1 MMGQVLERI
10 KSLAS
15 KKATASGTP
24 VLSLVAR
31 LVAAAVLTAVALT
44 VKLPAAAKIALLIL
58 SVLVA
63 GFDLIVEAVE
73 AVMKMD
79 FFAAPVILFVVVL
92 GSLILGFFSDAAVA
106 VILYQLCMAVL
117 RYAQARTK
125 SSALDLV
132 GGEEPERAARVQ
144 ELVNSEGA
152 GETELESVIG
162 RSVSIVLKA
171 AVLFAVIY
179 AIVVPFTGATFRN
192 SIHRALMILA
202 VCTPI
207 SVLAAMPLAAIV
219 GQCFAARQ
227 GVVFNKTRHMED
239 TAHAETAVFDQAG
252 VFSEEAPKLLAVR
265 SDKVDK
271 ETMMNFAAHALYY
284 SEQPVAKAVSDAYD
298 QEYRL
303 DMISDF
309 AEIPGSGV
317 TVKLGGN
324 PVVIASGDYLL
335 SRGVR
340 IPQEQEAGQVFYLVV
355 AGRYVGKII
364 VSASRNEAVRD
375 LADAMRDVGLRRC
388 VLLTEDGAEQSQ
400 KVGEAF
406 RFDEV
411 HGECDLERKLKLISD
426 MVSGAENHVLY
437 VYSNGF
443 EAHSEAKVD
452 MRVSKKAKYADVTV
466 DPERVTN
473 LPFAV
478 QICKRM
484 GQIQGENAIFAFLV
498 KALLIFL
505 AINGK
510 STLWFVLFLDS
521 AAAIATV
528 LNAIRVTKDSLF
540 ANLRRS
546 E

>member
-1 MMGQVLERI
+1 MMAQFLERI
-10 KSLAS
+10 KSLAG
-15 KKATASGTP
+15 KKATASGMP
-24 VLSLVAR
+24 ALSLIAR
-31 LVAAAVLTAVALT
+31 LVAAAVLTAVALI
-44 VKLPAAAKIALLIL
+44 VKIPTAAKIALLIL
-58 SVLVA
+58 STLVA

-73 AVMKMD
+73 AVMKKD

-92 GSLILGFFSDAAVA
+92 GSMILGFFTDAAVA
-106 VILYQLCMAVL
+106 VILYQVCMAAL
-117 RYAQARTK
+117 RYAQAQTK
-125 SSALDLV
+125 NSALELV
-132 GGEEPERAARVQ
+132 RGEDADRAARVH
-144 ELVNSEGA
+144 ELVNGEGA
-152 GETELESVIG
+152 GETELASVIG

-171 AVLFAVIY
+171 AVVFAVVY
-179 AIVVPFTGATFRN
+179 AIVVPFTGATFRS
-192 SIHRALMILA
+192 SIRRALMILA
-202 VCTPI
+202 VCTPM
-207 SVLAAMPLAAIV
+207 SVLVAMPLTAIV
-219 GQCFAARQ
+219 AQCFSARQ
-227 GVVFNKTRHMED
+227 GILFNKARTMED

-271 ETMMNFAAHALYY
+271 DTMMDFAAHALYY
-284 SEQPVAKAVSDAYD
+284 SEQPVAKAVTDAYD

-303 DMISDF
+303 DMISEF
-309 AEIPGSGV
+309 SEIPGSGV

-340 IPQEQEAGQVFYLVV
+340 IPQEQEAGQVYYLVV

-364 VSASRNEAVRD
+364 ISASKNEAVRD
-375 LADAMRDVGLRRC
+375 LTEAMRDAGLRRC

-426 MVSGAENHVLY
+426 MVSDAENHVLY
-437 VYSNGF
+437 VYSTGF

-452 MRVSKKAKYADVTV
+452 MRVSKKAKYADVAI
-466 DPERVTN
+466 DPERITA
-473 LPFAV
+473 LPFAL

-484 GQIQGENAIFAFLV
+484 GQVQTVNAVFAFLV

-510 STLWFVLFLDS
+510 CTLWFALFLDS

>member
-1 MMGQVLERI
+1 MMAQFLERI
-10 KSLAS
+10 KSLAG
-15 KKATASGTP
+15 KKATASGMP
-24 VLSLVAR
+24 ALSLIAR
-31 LVAAAVLTAVALT
+31 LVAAAVLTAVALI
-44 VKLPAAAKIALLIL
+44 VKIPTAAKIALLIL
-58 SVLVA
+58 STLVA

-73 AVMKMD
+73 AVMKKD

-92 GSLILGFFSDAAVA
+92 GSMILGFFTDAAVA
-106 VILYQLCMAVL
+106 VILYQVCMAAL
-117 RYAQARTK
+117 RYAQAQTK
-125 SSALDLV
+125 NSALELV
-132 GGEEPERAARVQ
+132 RGEDADRAARVH

-152 GETELESVIG
+152 GETELASVIG

-171 AVLFAVIY
+171 AVVFAVVY
-179 AIVVPFTGATFRN
+179 AIVVPFTGATFRS
-192 SIHRALMILA
+192 SIRRALMILA
-202 VCTPI
+202 VCTPM
-207 SVLAAMPLAAIV
+207 SVLVAMPLTAIV
-219 GQCFAARQ
+219 AQCFSARQ
-227 GVVFNKTRHMED
+227 GILFNKARTMED

-271 ETMMNFAAHALYY
+271 DTMMDFAAHALYY
-284 SEQPVAKAVSDAYD
+284 SEQPVAKADTDAYD

-303 DMISDF
+303 DMISEF
-309 AEIPGSGV
+309 SEIPGSGV

-340 IPQEQEAGQVFYLVV
+340 IPQEQEAGQVYYLVV

-364 VSASRNEAVRD
+364 ISASKNEAVRD
-375 LADAMRDVGLRRC
+375 LTEAMRDAGLRRC

-426 MVSGAENHVLY
+426 MVSDAENHVLY
-437 VYSNGF
+437 VYSTGF

-452 MRVSKKAKYADVTV
+452 MRVSKKAKYADVAI
-466 DPERVTN
+466 DPERITA
-473 LPFAV
+473 LPFAL

-484 GQIQGENAIFAFLV
+484 GQVQTVNAVFAFLV

-510 STLWFVLFLDS
+510 CTLWFALFLDS

>member
-1 MMGQVLERI
+1 MMAQFLERI
-10 KSLAS
+10 KSLAG
-15 KKATASGTP
+15 KKATASGMP
-24 VLSLVAR
+24 ALSLIAR
-31 LVAAAVLTAVALT
+31 LVAAAVLTAVALI
-44 VKLPAAAKIALLIL
+44 VKIPTAAKIALLIL
-58 SVLVA
+58 STLVA

-73 AVMKMD
+73 AVMKKD

-92 GSLILGFFSDAAVA
+92 GSMILGFFTDAAVA
-106 VILYQLCMAVL
+106 VILYQVCMAAL
-117 RYAQARTK
+117 RYAQAQTK
-125 SSALDLV
+125 NSALELV
-132 GGEEPERAARVQ
+132 RGEDADRAARVH
-144 ELVNSEGA
+144 ELVNGEGA
-152 GETELESVIG
+152 GETELASVIG

-171 AVLFAVIY
+171 AVVFAVVY
-179 AIVVPFTGATFRN
+179 AIVVPFTGATFRS
-192 SIHRALMILA
+192 SIRRALMILA
-202 VCTPI
+202 VCTPM
-207 SVLAAMPLAAIV
+207 SVLVAMPLTAIV
-219 GQCFAARQ
+219 AQCFSARQ
-227 GVVFNKTRHMED
+227 GILFNKARNMED

-271 ETMMNFAAHALYY
+271 DTMMDFAAHALYY
-284 SEQPVAKAVSDAYD
+284 SEQPVAKAVTDAYD

-303 DMISDF
+303 DMISEF
-309 AEIPGSGV
+309 SEIPGSGV

-340 IPQEQEAGQVFYLVV
+340 IPQEQEAGQVYYLVV

-364 VSASRNEAVRD
+364 ISASKNEAVRD
-375 LADAMRDVGLRRC
+375 LTEAMRDAGLRRC

-426 MVSGAENHVLY
+426 MVSDAENHVLY
-437 VYSNGF
+437 VYSTGF

-452 MRVSKKAKYADVTV
+452 MRVSKKAKYADVAI
-466 DPERVTN
+466 DPERITA
-473 LPFAV
+473 LPFAL

-484 GQIQGENAIFAFLV
+484 GQVQTVNAVFAFLV

-510 STLWFVLFLDS
+510 CTLWFALFLDS

>member
-1 MMGQVLERI
+1 MMAQFLERI
-10 KSLAS
+10 KSLAG
-15 KKATASGTP
+15 KKATASGMP
-24 VLSLVAR
+24 ALSLIAR
-31 LVAAAVLTAVALT
+31 LVAAAVLTAVALI
-44 VKLPAAAKIALLIL
+44 VKIPTAAKIALLIL
-58 SVLVA
+58 STLVA

-73 AVMKMD
+73 AVMKKD

-92 GSLILGFFSDAAVA
+92 GSMILGFFTDAAVA
-106 VILYQLCMAVL
+106 VILYQVCMAAL
-117 RYAQARTK
+117 RYAQAQTK
-125 SSALDLV
+125 NSALELV
-132 GGEEPERAARVQ
+132 RGEDADRAARVH
-144 ELVNSEGA
+144 ELVNGEGA
-152 GETELESVIG
+152 GETELASVIG

-171 AVLFAVIY
+171 AVVFAVVY
-179 AIVVPFTGATFRN
+179 AIVVPFTGATFRS
-192 SIHRALMILA
+192 SIRRALMILA
-202 VCTPI
+202 VCTPM
-207 SVLAAMPLAAIV
+207 SVLVAMPLTAIV
-219 GQCFAARQ
+219 AQCFSARQ
-227 GVVFNKTRHMED
+227 GILFNKARNMED

-271 ETMMNFAAHALYY
+271 DTMMDFAAHALYY
-284 SEQPVAKAVSDAYD
+284 SEQPVAKAVTDAYD

-303 DMISDF
+303 DMISEF
-309 AEIPGSGV
+309 SEIPGSGV

-340 IPQEQEAGQVFYLVV
+340 IPQEQEAGQVYYLVV

-364 VSASRNEAVRD
+364 ISASKNEAVRD
-375 LADAMRDVGLRRC
+375 LTEAMRDAGLRRC

-426 MVSGAENHVLY
+426 MVSDAENHVLY
-437 VYSNGF
+437 VYSTGF

-452 MRVSKKAKYADVTV
+452 MRVSKKAKYADVAI
-466 DPERVTN
+466 DPERITA
-473 LPFAV
+473 LPFAL
-478 QICKRM
+478 QISKRM
-484 GQIQGENAIFAFLV
+484 GQVQTVNAVFAFLI

-510 STLWFVLFLDS
+510 CTLWFALFLDS

>member
-1 MMGQVLERI
+1 MP
-10 KSLAS
+10 
-15 KKATASGTP
+15 T
-24 VLSLVAR
+24 
-31 LVAAAVLTAVALT
+31 
-44 VKLPAAAKIALLIL
+44 AAKIAVLIL
-58 SVLVA
+58 SALLA
-63 GFDLIVEAVE
+63 GFDLIIEAVE
-73 AVMKMD
+73 AVMKKD

-92 GSLILGFFSDAAVA
+92 GSMILGFFTDAAVA
-106 VILYQLCMAVL
+106 VILYQICMAAL

-125 SSALDLV
+125 SSALELV
-132 GGEEPERAARVQ
+132 RGEDADRAARVR

-152 GETELESVIG
+152 GETELASVIG

-171 AVLFAVIY
+171 AIVLAVIY
-179 AIVVPFTGATFRN
+179 AIVVPFTGATFRS
-192 SIHRALMILA
+192 SIRRALMILA
-202 VCTPI
+202 VCTPM
-207 SVLAAMPLAAIV
+207 SVLVAMPLTAIV
-219 GQCFAARQ
+219 AQCFSARQ
-227 GVVFNKTRHMED
+227 GILFNKARNMED

-271 ETMMNFAAHALYY
+271 DTMMDFAAHALYY
-284 SEQPVAKAVSDAYD
+284 SEQPVAKAVTDAYD

-340 IPQEQEAGQVFYLVV
+340 VPQEQEPGQVYYLVV

-364 VSASRNEAVRD
+364 ISASKNEAVRD
-375 LADAMRDVGLRRC
+375 LTDAMRDVGMRRC

-426 MVSGAENHVLY
+426 MVSDAENHVLY

-452 MRVSKKAKYADVTV
+452 MRVSKKAKYADVAI
-466 DPERVTN
+466 DPERITA

-484 GQIQGENAIFAFLV
+484 GQVQAVNAIFAFLV
-498 KALLIFL
+498 KAVLIFL

-510 STLWFVLFLDS
+510 CTLWFALFLDS

>member
-1 MMGQVLERI
+1 MMAQFLERI
-10 KSLAS
+10 KSLAG
-15 KKATASGTP
+15 KKATASGMP
-24 VLSLVAR
+24 ALSLIAR
-31 LVAAAVLTAVALT
+31 LVAAAVLTAVALI
-44 VKLPAAAKIALLIL
+44 VKIPTAAKIALLIL
-58 SVLVA
+58 STLVA

-73 AVMKMD
+73 AVMKKD

-92 GSLILGFFSDAAVA
+92 GSMILGFFTDAAVA
-106 VILYQLCMAVL
+106 VILYQVCMAAL
-117 RYAQARTK
+117 RYAQAQTK
-125 SSALDLV
+125 NSALELV
-132 GGEEPERAARVQ
+132 RGEDADRAARVH

-152 GETELESVIG
+152 GETELASVIG

-171 AVLFAVIY
+171 AVVFAVVY
-179 AIVVPFTGATFRN
+179 AIVVPFTGATFRS
-192 SIHRALMILA
+192 SIRRALMILA
-202 VCTPI
+202 VCTPM
-207 SVLAAMPLAAIV
+207 SVLVAMPLTAIV
-219 GQCFAARQ
+219 AQCFSARQ
-227 GVVFNKTRHMED
+227 GILFNKARTMED

-271 ETMMNFAAHALYY
+271 DTMMDFAAHALYY
-284 SEQPVAKAVSDAYD
+284 SEQPVAKAVTDAYD

-303 DMISDF
+303 DMISEF
-309 AEIPGSGV
+309 SEIPGSGV

-340 IPQEQEAGQVFYLVV
+340 IPQEQEAGQVYYLVV

-364 VSASRNEAVRD
+364 ISASKNEAVRD
-375 LADAMRDVGLRRC
+375 LTEAMRDAGLRRC

-426 MVSGAENHVLY
+426 MVSDAENHVLY
-437 VYSNGF
+437 VYSTGF

-452 MRVSKKAKYADVTV
+452 MRVSKKAKYADVAI
-466 DPERVTN
+466 DPERITA
-473 LPFAV
+473 LPFAL

-484 GQIQGENAIFAFLV
+484 GQVQTVNAVFAFLV

-510 STLWFVLFLDS
+510 CTLWFALFLDS

>member
-1 MMGQVLERI
+1 MAQFLERI
-10 KSLAS
+10 KSLAG
-15 KKATASGTP
+15 KKATASGMP
-24 VLSLVAR
+24 ALSLIAR
-31 LVAAAVLTAVALT
+31 LVAAAVLTAVALI
-44 VKLPAAAKIALLIL
+44 VKIPTAAKIALLIL
-58 SVLVA
+58 STLVA

-73 AVMKMD
+73 AVMKKD

-92 GSLILGFFSDAAVA
+92 GSMILGFFTDAAVA
-106 VILYQLCMAVL
+106 VILYQVCMAAL
-117 RYAQARTK
+117 RYAQAQTK
-125 SSALDLV
+125 NSALELV
-132 GGEEPERAARVQ
+132 RGEDADRAARVH
-144 ELVNSEGA
+144 ELVNGEGA
-152 GETELESVIG
+152 GETELASVIG

-171 AVLFAVIY
+171 AVVFAVVY
-179 AIVVPFTGATFRN
+179 AIVVPFTGATFRS
-192 SIHRALMILA
+192 SIRRALMILA
-202 VCTPI
+202 VCTPM
-207 SVLAAMPLAAIV
+207 SVLVAMPLTAIV
-219 GQCFAARQ
+219 AQCFSARQ
-227 GVVFNKTRHMED
+227 GILFNKARNMED

-271 ETMMNFAAHALYY
+271 DTMMDFAAHALYY
-284 SEQPVAKAVSDAYD
+284 SEQPVAKAVTDAYD

-303 DMISDF
+303 DMISEF
-309 AEIPGSGV
+309 SEIPGSGV

-340 IPQEQEAGQVFYLVV
+340 IPQEQEAGQVYYLVV

-364 VSASRNEAVRD
+364 ISASKNEAVRD
-375 LADAMRDVGLRRC
+375 LTEAMRDAGLRRC

-426 MVSGAENHVLY
+426 MVSDAENHVLY
-437 VYSNGF
+437 VYSTGF

-452 MRVSKKAKYADVTV
+452 MRVSKKAKYADVAI
-466 DPERVTN
+466 DPERITA
-473 LPFAV
+473 LPFAL

-484 GQIQGENAIFAFLV
+484 GQVQTVNAVFAFLV

-510 STLWFVLFLDS
+510 CTLWFALFLDS

>member
-1 MMGQVLERI
+1 MMAQFLERI
-10 KSLAS
+10 KSLAG
-15 KKATASGTP
+15 KKATASGMP
-24 VLSLVAR
+24 ALSLIAR
-31 LVAAAVLTAVALT
+31 LVAAAVLTAVALI
-44 VKLPAAAKIALLIL
+44 VKMPTAAKIALLIL
-58 SVLVA
+58 STLVA
-63 GFDLIVEAVE
+63 GFDLIGEAVE
-73 AVMKMD
+73 AVMKKD

-92 GSLILGFFSDAAVA
+92 GSMILGFFTDAAVA
-106 VILYQLCMAVL
+106 VILYQVCMAAL
-117 RYAQARTK
+117 RYAQAQTK
-125 SSALDLV
+125 NSALELV
-132 GGEEPERAARVQ
+132 RGEDADRAARVH

-152 GETELESVIG
+152 GETELASVIG

-171 AVLFAVIY
+171 AVVFAVIY
-179 AIVVPFTGATFRN
+179 AIVVPFTGATFRS
-192 SIHRALMILA
+192 SIRRALMILA
-202 VCTPI
+202 VCTPM
-207 SVLAAMPLAAIV
+207 SVLVAMPLTAIV
-219 GQCFAARQ
+219 AQCFSARQ
-227 GVVFNKTRHMED
+227 GILFNKARTMED
-239 TAHAETAVFDQAG
+239 TAQAETAVFDQAG

-271 ETMMNFAAHALYY
+271 DTMMDFAAHALYY
-284 SEQPVAKAVSDAYD
+284 SEQPVAKAVTDAYD

-303 DMISDF
+303 DMISEF
-309 AEIPGSGV
+309 SEIPGSGV

-340 IPQEQEAGQVFYLVV
+340 IPQEQEAGQVYYLVV

-364 VSASRNEAVRD
+364 ISASKNEAVRD
-375 LADAMRDVGLRRC
+375 LTEAMRDAGLRRC

-426 MVSGAENHVLY
+426 MVSEAENHVLY
-437 VYSNGF
+437 VYSTGF

-452 MRVSKKAKYADVTV
+452 MRVSKKAKYADVAI
-466 DPERVTN
+466 DPERITA
-473 LPFAV
+473 LPFAL

-484 GQIQGENAIFAFLV
+484 GQVQTVNAVFAFLV

-510 STLWFVLFLDS
+510 CTLWFALFLDS

>member
-1 MMGQVLERI
+1 MMSQVLERI
-10 KSLAS
+10 KSLAG
-15 KKATASGTP
+15 KKATASGMP
-24 VLSLVAR
+24 ALSLIAR
-31 LVAAAVLTAVALT
+31 LVAAAVLTAVALI
-44 VKLPAAAKIALLIL
+44 VKMPTAAKIVLLIL

-73 AVMKMD
+73 AVMKKD
-79 FFAAPVILFVVVL
+79 FFAAPVIVFVVVL
-92 GSLILGFFSDAAVA
+92 ASLILGFFSDAAVA
-106 VILYQLCMAVL
+106 VILYQICMAVL
-117 RYAQARTK
+117 RYVTVRTK
-125 SSALDLV
+125 VSALELV
-132 GGEEPERAARVQ
+132 EVEEAERVARVK
-144 ELVNSEGA
+144 ELINGEGA
-152 GETELESVIG
+152 GDTELASVIG

-171 AVLFAVIY
+171 AVVFAVIY

-202 VCTPI
+202 VCTPL
-207 SVLAAMPLAAIV
+207 SVLAAMPLTGIV
-219 GQCFAARQ
+219 AQCFSARQ
-227 GVVFNKTRHMED
+227 GILFNKARNMED
-239 TAHAETAVFDQAG
+239 TARAETAVFDQAG
-252 VFSEEAPKLLAVR
+252 VFSEDAPKLLAVR

-271 ETMMNFAAHALYY
+271 TTMMDFAAHALYY

-324 PVVIASGDYLL
+324 PVVIASADYLL

-340 IPQEQEAGQVFYLVV
+340 IPQEQEAGQVYYLVV

-364 VSASRNEAVRD
+364 ISASKNEAVRD
-375 LADAMRDVGLRRC
+375 LTDAMRDVGMRRC

-400 KVGEAF
+400 KIGEAF

-411 HGECDLERKLKLISD
+411 HGECDLERKLKLITD
-426 MVSGAENHVLY
+426 MVSDAENHVLY

-466 DPERVTN
+466 DPDRVTN

-484 GQIQGENAIFAFLV
+484 GQVQAENAIFAFLI

-510 STLWFVLFLDS
+510 CTLWFALFLDS
-521 AAAIATV
+521 AAAIGTV
-528 LNAIRVTKDSLF
+528 LNAIRVTQDSLF

>member
-1 MMGQVLERI
+1 MMAQFLERI
-10 KSLAS
+10 KSLAG
-15 KKATASGTP
+15 KKATASGMP
-24 VLSLVAR
+24 ALSLIAR
-31 LVAAAVLTAVALT
+31 LVAAAVLTAVALI
-44 VKLPAAAKIALLIL
+44 VKIPTAAKIALLIL
-58 SVLVA
+58 STLVA

-73 AVMKMD
+73 AVMKKD

-92 GSLILGFFSDAAVA
+92 GSMILGFFTDAAVA
-106 VILYQLCMAVL
+106 VILYQVCMAAL
-117 RYAQARTK
+117 RYAQAQTK
-125 SSALDLV
+125 NSALELV
-132 GGEEPERAARVQ
+132 RGEDADRAARVH

-152 GETELESVIG
+152 GETELASVIG

-171 AVLFAVIY
+171 AVVFAVVY
-179 AIVVPFTGATFRN
+179 AIVVPFTGATFRS
-192 SIHRALMILA
+192 SIRRALMILA
-202 VCTPI
+202 VCTPM
-207 SVLAAMPLAAIV
+207 SVLVAMPLTAIV
-219 GQCFAARQ
+219 AQCFSARQ
-227 GVVFNKTRHMED
+227 GILFNKARTMED

-271 ETMMNFAAHALYY
+271 DTMMDFAAHALYY
-284 SEQPVAKAVSDAYD
+284 SEQPVAKAVTDAYD

-303 DMISDF
+303 DMISEF
-309 AEIPGSGV
+309 SEIPGSGV

-340 IPQEQEAGQVFYLVV
+340 IPQEQEAGQVYYLVV

-364 VSASRNEAVRD
+364 ISASKNEAVRD
-375 LADAMRDVGLRRC
+375 LTEAMRDAGLRRC

-426 MVSGAENHVLY
+426 MVSDAENHVLY
-437 VYSNGF
+437 VYSTGF

-452 MRVSKKAKYADVTV
+452 MRVSKKAKFADVAI
-466 DPERVTN
+466 DPERITA
-473 LPFAV
+473 LPFAL

-484 GQIQGENAIFAFLV
+484 GQVQTVNAVFAFLV

-510 STLWFVLFLDS
+510 CTLWFALFLDS